1 MRAPLS
7 QLASDV
13 MADPQAAK
21 AMRQWIDNPATPLDL
36 TVTRPGGTRQSVR
49 ITRRATL
56 TATHGVQPIVR
67 SLSWQQRI
75 CRFGQEL
82 LALIINPVG

>member
-21 AMRQWIDNPATPLDL
+21 VMRQWIDNPATPLDL
-36 TVTRPGGTRQSVR
+36 TVTKPDGTRQFVR
-49 ITRRATL
+49 VTHRATL
-56 TATHGVQPIVR
+56 TATHGMQPVVG
-67 SLSWQQRI
+67 SLSWPQRI
-75 CRFGQEL
+75 YRFGQEL